1 MSSYAKLPEDAPEER
16 KRHSEKESTD
26 AEVIDRIGRGVRTAA
41 RTLGPPTGT
50 EVEGLIAGTDL
61 PSLEGDE
68 PLRELAMRLDR
79 EADLWRNLAFR
90 ELARGVWMQKLM
102 IAVSLLV
109 LLAECALVALAS
121 LGVIFGDDGTR
132 APLLIASALVLLTA
146 LGALFAIVSVQRHTQ
161 HRVADQALRRADLAE
176 LRLHRIAFALTWEKV
191 DRARL
196 GEALIRLERDA
207 AQA

>member
-1 MSSYAKLPEDAPEER
+1 MSSYAKLPEETTA
-16 KRHSEKESTD
+16 EKQSADTD

-90 ELARGVWMQKLM
+90 ELARNVWLQKFT
-102 IAVSLLV
+102 IAVTLIV
-109 LLAECALVALAS
+109 LAGESALVALAS
-121 LGVIFGDDGTR
+121 LGVIFGDDGSR
-132 APLLIASALVLLTA
+132 VPLLSASALVLLAA
-146 LGALFAIVSVQRHTQ
+146 LGALFGIVTVMRRQQS
-161 HRVADQALRRADLAE
+161 RVADGALRRADLAE
-176 LRLHRIAFALTWEKV
+176 LRLHRIAFALAWEKV

-196 GEALIRLERDA
+196 GDALIRLERDA